1 MVLES
6 EVCTQHNLLS
16 LVMCHAVMHVNILVS
31 DLSIRVS
38 EGRLLW
44 CAARPDYVSE
54 SMVQALVPPGFFV
67 SKYGCGCA
75 PLYRHQ
81 CPWSYAV
88 FLHPYRVY
96 IDKAPDCPDYPEATA
111 LIM

>member
-6 EVCTQHNLLS
+6 EVCTKHDLLS

-31 DLSIRVS
+31 ELSFRVS

-54 SMVQALVPPGFFV
+54 LMVQALVPPGFCVNTYGMVRMCSLVRTSMSVVICCFV
-67 SKYGCGCA
+67 ASIQSV
-75 PLYRHQ
+75 YR
-81 CPWSYAV
+81 
-88 FLHPYRVY
+88 
-96 IDKAPDCPDYPEATA
+96 
-111 LIM
+111 